1 MIEKI
6 SLRLFI
12 TFMLLCAGTVL
23 MALWFGPD
31 QDPEWFK
38 LMPTF
43 FVIGFASFLVWAT
56 QMVYRFLDV
65 FSNRS

>member
-12 TFMLLCAGTVL
+12 TFMLLCAGTML
-23 MALWFGPD
+23 ILLWFGPEED
-31 QDPEWFK
+31 NEWFK

-43 FVIGFASFLVWAT
+43 FIIGFASFLIWGT
-56 QMVYRFLDV
+56 GMVYQFLE
-65 FSNRS
+65 RG